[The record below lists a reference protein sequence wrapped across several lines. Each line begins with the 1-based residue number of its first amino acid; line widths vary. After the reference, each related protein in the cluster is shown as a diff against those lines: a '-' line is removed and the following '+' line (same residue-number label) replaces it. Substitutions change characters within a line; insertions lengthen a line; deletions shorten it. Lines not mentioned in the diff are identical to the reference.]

1 MILGRS
7 LRWVPL
13 LALAAA
19 VACGD
24 DDDDVTSPTGS
35 IAIATDPAALTIT
48 QGQTGTVAVTIARAG
63 NFNNDV
69 TLAVEN
75 APTGVTFDFDPASIA
90 AGATTSTLT
99 LTVAADAP
107 AGTSTLTIR
116 ATGTGVT
123 DATRTVDL
131 TVVAPATSFLSPVI
145 GQSTVLALAH

>member
-1 MILGRS
+1 MSLPRS

-35 IAIATDPAALTIT
+35 IAVAIDPAALTVT
-48 QGQTGTVAVTIARAG
+48 QGQTGTIAVTIARAG
-63 NFNNDV
+63 SFNDDV
-69 TLAVEN
+69 DLTVEG
-75 APTGVTFDFDPASIA
+75 APTGVTFDFDPASVA

-107 AGTSTLTIR
+107 TATTTLTIR
-116 ATGTGVT
+116 AEGTGVT
-123 DATRTVDL
+123 DATKTVDL
-131 TVVAPATSFLSPVI
+131 TVVAPTSSSRSPAI
-145 GQSTVLALAH
+145 GTSTMLALAH